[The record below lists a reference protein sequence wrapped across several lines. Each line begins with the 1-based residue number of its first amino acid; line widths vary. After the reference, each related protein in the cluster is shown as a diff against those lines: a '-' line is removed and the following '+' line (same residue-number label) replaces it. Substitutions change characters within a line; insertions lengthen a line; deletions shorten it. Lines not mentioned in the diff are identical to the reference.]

1 MGSPRRSRWAYSF
14 NRRKARSMCT
24 RGDCFTETTCKDR
37 VSIRRLTAYK
47 GCPGTAFM
55 ARTYVPTPTKRRRRT
70 TVKAVERGASV
81 RRGTNPLT
89 TSHTRC
95 HEDEDR

>member
-1 MGSPRRSRWAYSF
+1 
-14 NRRKARSMCT
+14 
-24 RGDCFTETTCKDR
+24 
-37 VSIRRLTAYK
+37 
-47 GCPGTAFM
+47 M